1 MLPTRGLPLSFPPGT
16 QGRGRVG
23 QPSRAAG
30 LSQSPLFSNAPRSR
44 PGHILQQQSQM
55 WILHSTPN
63 PHITPVSW
71 LMKPQYEEQ
80 RKAARVSSLVV
91 KSVAETSAVNICE

>member
-30 LSQSPLFSNAPRSR
+30 LSQSPLFSNAPLSPRT
-44 PGHILQQQSQM
+44 HLAAA
-55 WILHSTPN
+55 
-63 PHITPVSW
+63 
-71 LMKPQYEEQ
+71 KPDVDSALYSKPAHHASELVNETTIRGAEKSGSCVQP
-80 RKAARVSSLVV
+80 RCRVSGRD
-91 KSVAETSAVNICE
+91 ICREHL